1 MEKKE
6 YTKPICEVVTY
17 EAAENI
23 ADGGIS
29 AGSWGWE

>member
-6 YTKPICEVVTY
+6 YTKPICEVETY

-23 ADGGIS
+23 ADGGMS

>member
-23 ADGGIS
+23 ADGGMS
-29 AGSWGWE
+29 AGR